1 MSDFAIVHYK
11 VSKYYE
17 KNNEAGI
24 LWNDEMLNIKWPV
37 KNPIISLKDKNILI
51 LKIFYLNKSKFLLAY
66 PYQLYFLLYK
76 HYLYFFFSFL
86 ILQN

>member
-37 KNPIISLKDKNILI
+37 KNPIISLKIKNILI

-66 PYQLYFLLYK
+66 HISYTFT
-76 HYLYFFFSFL
+76 
-86 ILQN
+86 I